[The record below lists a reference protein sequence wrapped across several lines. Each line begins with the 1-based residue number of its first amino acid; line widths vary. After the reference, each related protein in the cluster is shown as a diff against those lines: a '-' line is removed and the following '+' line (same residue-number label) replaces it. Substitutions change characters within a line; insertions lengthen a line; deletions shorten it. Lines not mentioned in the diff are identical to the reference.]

1 VVLRLSPTASLTI
14 RRTTALVV
22 VVLFAAVAVDYLVSS
37 LIGVGSGA
45 YTPINTVVITLVVA
59 LPVAF
64 YVTRQRIVLQA
75 LQHDLARAR
84 DAAEAAS
91 EAKSAFLATMS
102 HEIRTPLN
110 GVLGMAQAM
119 SVDEMSPT
127 QHERLDV
134 IRESAVTLLAV
145 LNDVLDLSKI
155 EAGRL
160 DLEEIEFDLGD
171 VLRGAHQ
178 AFTALANK
186 KGLSFALDTSAAVGV
201 YRGDPTRVRQI
212 LYNLLSN
219 AVKFTDHGEIRVRTT
234 MQGGALVVEV
244 SDTGPGIPADK
255 LPTLFAKFTQADT
268 STTRRY
274 GGTGLGLS
282 ICRELAG
289 LMGGDITVESRVGE
303 GSRFCVTLPLP
314 RVAEARSQAL
324 LAAPPRR
331 ALARPLKVL
340 AAEDNRVNQLVLKTL
355 LHHVGVVPVLVGDGA
370 SVLEAWEREPWDLV
384 LMDIQMPEMDGVS
397 ATRAIRAR
405 ELARGRPRTA
415 IVALSANAMAH
426 QVSAYREAGM
436 DGHLSKPIELA
447 RLIEVV
453 TAIADAKPAPRAA
466 AATPTEPTVSARGVV
481 SGEV

>member
-1 VVLRLSPTASLTI
+1 MA
-14 RRTTALVV
+14 ALVV
-22 VVLFAAVAVDYLVSS
+22 VVLCAAVAVDYFVSS
-37 LIGVGSGA
+37 LIGIGSVA

-59 LPVAF
+59 LPAAF
-64 YVTRQRIVLQA
+64 YVTRQRILLQA
-75 LQHDLARAR
+75 LKDDLARAR

-119 SVDEMSPT
+119 SADEMSPA

-160 DLEEIEFDLGD
+160 QLEEIEFDLGD

-186 KGLSFALDTSAAVGV
+186 KGLSFSLDTSAAGGV

-219 AVKFTDHGEIRVRTT
+219 AVKFTDHGEIRVRATT
-234 MQGGALVVEV
+234 HEGALVVEV
-244 SDTGPGIPADK
+244 SDTGPGIAADK
-255 LPTLFAKFTQADT
+255 LPTLFTKFTQADA

-282 ICRELAG
+282 ICRELAT

-303 GSRFCVTLPLP
+303 GSRFRVSLPLP
-314 RVAEARSQAL
+314 RVAEARSPAL
-324 LAAPPRR
+324 LAAPPRH
-331 ALARPLKVL
+331 ALKRPLKVL

-370 SVLEAWEREPWDLV
+370 AVLEAWEREPWDLV
-384 LMDIQMPEMDGVS
+384 LMDIQMPTMDGVA

-405 ELARGRPRTA
+405 EVKRGNARTP

-426 QVSAYREAGM
+426 QVAGYLEAGM
-436 DGHLSKPIELA
+436 DSHLAKPIDLA
-447 RLIEVV
+447 RLVEVV
-453 TAIADAKPAPRAA
+453 TAIADAKPATIRQ
-466 AATPTEPTVSARGVV
+466 G
-481 SGEV
+481 